1 MKTVPDALFI
11 KMAPPSGWFPE
22 NDNVTGRNQHK
33 AASRGLFRLIL
44 FLCEHLR
51 AGIGRVIADHR
62 PRRRRRTLNL
72 SASTLPQ
79 SASRRSVRVGILRN
93 WRAQHRAARM
103 RGSRRLIAALT
114 LILVNVAAAD
124 ETKQLLV
131 LYSSNRLLPG
141 NIALDAGLHEAIPSS
156 RTQSIHIFSEFL
168 DEPEFGGDKYELALS
183 TYLRE
188 KYAARPPD
196 AVLLVGDTTL
206 GFMLRFRDRLFP
218 SVPMVYEAV
227 TQATIQSTPN
237 LPPDIVGVPI
247 TYDIAGT
254 AKLALQLHPHATHLV
269 IVAGVSNTDAF
280 STLQRPE
287 VTLGL
292 GNVKTEYLVGLAVPA
307 LQRRL
312 RALTSDSVVLTFGF
326 FRDGDGHTYVP
337 HDSAVLIAAASAAP
351 VYSPF
356 ETFMGTGVVGG
367 RMLSFEQM
375 GRQGGQIVEHLFDGD
390 PDWRRVPPA
399 QASVTQV
406 DWRQIERWKIDPK
419 LLPQNTIIAF
429 RTPTL
434 WQAYRNLAI
443 VVGLI
448 IVLQSALVASLL
460 LERRRRRTAELAVQR
475 QHAALAHASRL
486 AVAGE
491 LTAAIAHEINQPL
504 GAVQTNADTVEV
516 ILQAGGDR
524 REDLLRLVGRIRN
537 DNLRAS
543 EVIRR
548 LRTLLAKQEA
558 RRQPLDLN
566 VILTDVEIFLRPEL
580 QRRQLSLV
588 LRLAAN
594 PARILGDEIQIQQI
608 VINLLLN
615 AMEALADAEPGRRS
629 ILVQVEC
636 GAEYHSIFVKDQG
649 PGFADSD
656 LSKLFDSFFSTKQT
670 GMGLGLSI
678 ARTIVEAHAG
688 TIGAEHNPAGGA
700 IFHVRLPAYNE
711 PETPA

>member
-1 MKTVPDALFI
+1 MLKSAIYFGI
-11 KMAPPSGWFPE
+11 PSV
-22 NDNVTGRNQHK
+22 NRMV
-33 AASRGLFRLIL
+33 FRLRIW
-44 FLCEHLR
+44 C
-51 AGIGRVIADHR
+51 A
-62 PRRRRRTLNL
+62 N
-72 SASTLPQ
+72 
-79 SASRRSVRVGILRN
+79 
-93 WRAQHRAARM
+93 HRAARLC
-103 RGSRRLIAALT
+103 GSRRLVAALA
-114 LILVNVAAAD
+114 LVLVNVAGAG

-131 LYSSNRLLPG
+131 LYSNNRLLPA
-141 NIALDAGLHEAIPSS
+141 NIAVDAGLREAIPSG
-156 RTQSIHIFSEFL
+156 REQSIQIFSEFL
-168 DEPEFGGDKYELALS
+168 DEPEFGGDRYELAVS

-206 GFMLRFRDRLFP
+206 AFMLRFRDRLFP
-218 SVPMVYEAV
+218 SVPIVYAAV
-227 TQATIQSTPN
+227 TQPMIQSIPK
-237 LPPDIVGVPI
+237 LPPDVVGVPI
-247 TYDIAGT
+247 TYDITGT
-254 AKLALQLHPHATHLV
+254 AKLALQLHPQATRLV

-280 STLQRPE
+280 STLLLRPE
-287 VTLGL
+287 VTSGL
-292 GNVKTEYLVGLAVPA
+292 GKVKAEYLVGLALPA
-307 LQRRL
+307 LQQRL
-312 RALTSDSVVLTFGF
+312 RALTSDAVVLTFGF
-326 FRDGDGHTYVP
+326 FRDGDGHSYFP
-337 HDSAVLIAAASAAP
+337 RDAAVLIAAASAAP
-351 VYSPF
+351 VYTPF

-367 RMLSFEQM
+367 RMLSFDQM
-375 GRQGGQIVEHLFDGD
+375 GRQGGQIVGRLFDGD

-399 QASVTQV
+399 LASVTQV
-406 DWRQIERWKIDPK
+406 DWRQIKRWRIDPK
-419 LLPQNTIIAF
+419 LLPQDTIVDF
-429 RTPTL
+429 RTPTF
-434 WQAYRNLAI
+434 WQAYRNVAI
-443 VVGLI
+443 VVGMI

-460 LERRRRRTAELAVQR
+460 LERRRRRTAEIAVQQ
-475 QHAALAHASRL
+475 QHVALSHASRL

-504 GAVQTNADTVEV
+504 GAVQTNADTAEV

-548 LRTLLAKQEA
+548 LRTLLAKHEP

-566 VILTDVEIFLRPEL
+566 VILPDVEAFLRPEL
-580 QRRQLSLV
+580 QRRQMSLV

-594 PARILGDEIQIQQI
+594 SARILGDETQIQQ
-608 VINLLLN
+608 VLINLLLN

-636 GAEYHSIFVKDQG
+636 GAENHSVFVKDQG

-688 TIGAEHNPAGGA
+688 TIGAEHNPVGGA
-700 IFHVRLPAYNE
+700 IFQVRLPAYNE
-711 PETPA
+711 PRTPA

>member
-1 MKTVPDALFI
+1 MF
-11 KMAPPSGWFPE
+11 E
-22 NDNVTGRNQHK
+22 
-33 AASRGLFRLIL
+33 LI
-44 FLCEHLR
+44 R
-51 AGIGRVIADHR
+51 IIANHR

-72 SASTLPQ
+72 GAGTLPQ
-79 SASRRSVRVGILRN
+79 GASRRRVRVSMLKSAIYFGIPSVNRMVFRLRIWCAN
-93 WRAQHRAARM
+93 HRAARLC
-103 RGSRRLIAALT
+103 GSRRLVAALA
-114 LILVNVAAAD
+114 LVLVNVAGAG

-131 LYSSNRLLPG
+131 LYSNNRLLPA
-141 NIALDAGLHEAIPSS
+141 NIAVDAGLREAIPSG
-156 RTQSIHIFSEFL
+156 REQSIQIFSEFL
-168 DEPEFGGDKYELALS
+168 DEPEFGGDRYELAVS

-206 GFMLRFRDRLFP
+206 AFMLRFRDRLFP
-218 SVPMVYEAV
+218 SVPIVYAAV
-227 TQATIQSTPN
+227 TQPMIQSIPK
-237 LPPDIVGVPI
+237 LPPDVVGVPI
-247 TYDIAGT
+247 TYDITGT
-254 AKLALQLHPHATHLV
+254 AKLALQLHPQATRLV

-280 STLQRPE
+280 STLLLRPE
-287 VTLGL
+287 VTSGL
-292 GNVKTEYLVGLAVPA
+292 GNVKAEYLVGLALPA
-307 LQRRL
+307 LQQRL
-312 RALTSDSVVLTFGF
+312 RALTSDAVVLTFGF
-326 FRDGDGHTYVP
+326 FRDGDGHSYFP
-337 HDSAVLIAAASAAP
+337 RDAAVLIAAASAAP
-351 VYSPF
+351 VYTPF

-367 RMLSFEQM
+367 RMLSFDQM
-375 GRQGGQIVEHLFDGD
+375 GRQGGQIVGRLFDGD

-399 QASVTQV
+399 LASVTQV
-406 DWRQIERWKIDPK
+406 DWRQIKRWRIDPK
-419 LLPQNTIIAF
+419 LLPQDTIVDF
-429 RTPTL
+429 RTPTF
-434 WQAYRNLAI
+434 WQAYRNVAI
-443 VVGLI
+443 VVGMI

-460 LERRRRRTAELAVQR
+460 LERRRRRTAEIAVQQ
-475 QHAALAHASRL
+475 QHVALSHASRL

-504 GAVQTNADTVEV
+504 GAVQTNADTAEV

-548 LRTLLAKQEA
+548 LRTLLAKHEP

-566 VILTDVEIFLRPEL
+566 VILPDVEAFLRPEL
-580 QRRQLSLV
+580 QRRQMSLV

-594 PARILGDEIQIQQI
+594 SARILGDETQIQQ
-608 VINLLLN
+608 VLINLLLN

-636 GAEYHSIFVKDQG
+636 GAENHSVFVKDQG

-688 TIGAEHNPAGGA
+688 TIGAEHNPVGGA
-700 IFHVRLPAYNE
+700 IFQVRLPAYNE
-711 PETPA
+711 PRTPA